1 MNSRTFRRTSCAAR
15 LTVLIVVAIFASA
28 CATRTILPT
37 LDESHPA
44 SSVAAEAPV
53 PPPSATLERGAT
65 DERSEPQRPPARTH
79 NHGEEMGHA
88 SHRGAATYSCPMHP
102 EVRQSSPGRCPK
114 CGMTLVPQGN
124 DEMPG
129 GGHAH

>member
-1 MNSRTFRRTSCAAR
+1 MNSQTFRRTSYAAR
-15 LTVLIVVAIFASA
+15 LTVLIVVATFASA

-44 SSVAAEAPV
+44 SSAAPEAPMS
-53 PPPSATLERGAT
+53 PPSATLERGVT
-65 DERSEPQRPPARTH
+65 QDRSEPQRPPAMTH
-79 NHGEEMGHA
+79 NHGEQMGPTA
-88 SHRGAATYSCPMHP
+88 RGAATYGCPMHP

-124 DEMPG
+124 DETPG

>member
-1 MNSRTFRRTSCAAR
+1 MNFRTFRRGSWAAR
-15 LTVLIVVAIFASA
+15 LAVALAVATFASA
-28 CATRTILPT
+28 CPTRTILPT

-44 SSVAAEAPV
+44 SSAAAEAPV
-53 PPPSATLERGAT
+53 SPPSATLERGAT
-65 DERSEPQRPPARTH
+65 DERSEPQRPPAMMH
-79 NHGEEMGHA
+79 NHGEQMGPA
-88 SHRGAATYSCPMHP
+88 AHRGAATYSCPMHP

-124 DEMPG
+124 EEMPG